1 MVQQKNNAVPADAF
15 PVPPLPSP
23 AFERDDIAAKGISFE
38 IINGPSNPSLYIA
51 GKTCELTLCRI
62 GKFSA
67 PGHV

>member
-23 AFERDDIAAKGISFE
+23 ALKRDDIAAKRISFE
-38 IINGPSNPSLYIA
+38 FINGPSYPSLDIM
-51 GKTCELTLCRI
+51 GKTRELTLCRT